1 MHHPKEMPYNVERL
15 NIYEMVLIRK
25 KKRPNLNTETD
36 SMHLKGHCHAIWQL
50 L

>member
-1 MHHPKEMPYNVERL
+1 MHHPKEMPYKVERL

-25 KKRPNLNTETD
+25 KRPNLNTETD
-36 SMHLKGHCHAIWQL
+36 SMYLKGHCHPIWQL